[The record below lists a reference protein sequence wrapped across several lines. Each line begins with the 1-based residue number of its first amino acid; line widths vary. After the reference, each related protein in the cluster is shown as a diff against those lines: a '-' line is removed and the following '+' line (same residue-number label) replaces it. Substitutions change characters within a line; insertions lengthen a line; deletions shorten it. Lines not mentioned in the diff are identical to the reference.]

1 MSNEIFN
8 PFSLK
13 GKTILVT
20 GASSGIGQAIAIETA
35 KAGAEVI
42 LSARNLERLQNTRS
56 LIQESCG
63 QEARIVAADLTQ
75 QSEIENLVAEL
86 PEIDGV
92 VVCVGQG
99 TAMPVKMAT
108 PEKFHELF
116 NTNFYSVTELVRLL
130 FKKKTLKKASS
141 VVLISSV
148 GGNFTYLP
156 GNVIYGSTKAAL
168 NAYMRFAAG
177 EFASRLIRVNC
188 ICPGMI
194 DTPLVHKAVMSD
206 EQIEAY
212 LTKYPLKRFGKPEEI
227 AYASIYL
234 LSDASAW
241 VTGTAMVVDGGLTI
255 RN

>member
-86 PEIDGV
+86 PEIDGT
-92 VVCVGQG
+92 VCVWDKVL
-99 TAMPVKMAT
+99 P
-108 PEKFHELF
+108 H
-116 NTNFYSVTELVRLL
+116 LL
-130 FKKKTLKKASS
+130 KWLLLKNLRNYFP
-141 VVLISSV
+141 LI
-148 GGNFTYLP
+148 F
-156 GNVIYGSTKAAL
+156 AL
-168 NAYMRFAAG
+168 SLN
-177 EFASRLIRVNC
+177 
-188 ICPGMI
+188 
-194 DTPLVHKAVMSD
+194 
-206 EQIEAY
+206 
-212 LTKYPLKRFGKPEEI
+212 
-227 AYASIYL
+227 
-234 LSDASAW
+234 
-241 VTGTAMVVDGGLTI
+241 
-255 RN
+255 